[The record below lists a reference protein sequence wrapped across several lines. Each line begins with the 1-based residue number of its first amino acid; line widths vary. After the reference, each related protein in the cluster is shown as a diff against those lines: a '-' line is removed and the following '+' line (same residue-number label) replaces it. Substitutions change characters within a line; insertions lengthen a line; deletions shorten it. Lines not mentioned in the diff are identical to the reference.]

1 MTFRLPNDTQRSF
14 ICGMTG
20 SGKTIA
26 AGWQLSLRSFDRMPW
41 TIIDFKHDDLI
52 KRIEGTREIR
62 LSDRLPVHPGLYLL
76 KPRPDEHALLQDWL
90 WKVWRNGKHGLW
102 IDEGYMVGG
111 QGKKSDAYDA
121 ILTQGR
127 SKRIPVITLS
137 QRPVWLPR
145 FVISESDFYQVFHLN
160 AKKDRDTVA
169 EFVPERMYEDLP
181 RFWSHWYDVAQRYHT
196 VLKPVPKIEHILQ
209 RFHDRMRLRRRVV

>member
-1 MTFRLPNDTQRSF
+1 MFRLPGDTQRSF

-20 SGKTIA
+20 SGKTLA
-26 AGWQLSLRSFDRMPW
+26 AGWQLSLRSYDKMPW
-41 TIIDFKHDDLI
+41 TIVDFKHDALI
-52 KRIEGTREIR
+52 GAIEHVKEVR
-62 LSDRLPVHPGLYLL
+62 LDKMPPAKPGLYVVR
-76 KPRPDEHALLQDWL
+76 PRPDQHTELQAWL
-90 WKVWRNGKHGLW
+90 WRVWHQGRHGLW

-111 QGKKSDAYDA
+111 QGRKSDAYDA

-160 AKKDRDTVA
+160 AKRDRETVR
-169 EFVPERMYEDLP
+169 EFVPDIVEQELP
-181 RFWSHWYDVAQRYHT
+181 RHWSHWYDVAERFHT
-196 VLKPVPKIEHILQ
+196 VLKPVPDQARILET
-209 RFHDRMRLRRRVV
+209 FHNRLKSRRRVL